1 MKKYIK
7 LTFLGA
13 LMAVSFSGCLKDKGF
28 DNGQYGV
35 QVIEKKAVALPQA
48 GTIKYA
54 IFSSDASQIIA
65 APTFSAESINKPT
78 SDIKVK
84 FALKPD
90 LVAADPDLTL
100 LPAEEYS
107 INLDGVIKAG
117 QVVDTLEL
125 EIKKSSNLDP
135 NKIYGLGLELVS
147 ADNGYQVAAN
157 LKEVLIKIAVKNK
170 YDGIYKVTGA
180 FKDLAAAGASFT
192 ARYPLTYF
200 LVTTGPSSADVNMII
215 NGEIVPGYLFNTPTG
230 GSYYGRWGLQV
241 IFNTTTDAVSE
252 VRNYYG
258 DPVNPANFVGDPSGG
273 SGAPDYIAS
282 NSRQAV
288 LDPTGINAFDES
300 TKTIR
305 IKYFMLQPSVV
316 PSGPRATFDETW
328 EFIEPRP

>member
-1 MKKYIK
+1 MKKYLK

-48 GTIKYA
+48 GTVSYA
-54 IFSSDASQIIA
+54 LLASDEPQKIA

-100 LPAEEYS
+100 LPDNEYT

-125 EIKKSSNLDP
+125 VVNKTNNLDP
-135 NKIYGLGLELVS
+135 TKIYGLGLELVS

-157 LKEVLIKIAVKNK
+157 LKEVLIKIAIKNK
-170 YDGIYKVTGA
+170 YDGVYEVTGT
-180 FKDLAAAGASFT
+180 FKDFANAAFT
-192 ARYPLTYF
+192 GRYPLTYF
-200 LVTTGPSSADVNMII
+200 LVTTGPNSADVCMII
-215 NGEIVPGYLFNTPTG
+215 NGEIVPGYLFNNA
-230 GSYYGRWGLQV
+230 GSGSFFGRFGLQ
-241 IFNTTTDAVSE
+241 IFFDPATDAVAE

-258 DPVNPANFVGDPSGG
+258 DPVNASNGIGDPSGG
-273 SGAPDYIAS
+273 TGAPDYAAS
-282 NSRQAV
+282 NGRRAV
-288 LDPTGINAFDES
+288 LDPTGINAYNATE
-300 TKTIR
+300 KKIR

-316 PSGPRATFDETW
+316 PSGPRSSFDETW
-328 EFIEPRP
+328 EYVEPRP